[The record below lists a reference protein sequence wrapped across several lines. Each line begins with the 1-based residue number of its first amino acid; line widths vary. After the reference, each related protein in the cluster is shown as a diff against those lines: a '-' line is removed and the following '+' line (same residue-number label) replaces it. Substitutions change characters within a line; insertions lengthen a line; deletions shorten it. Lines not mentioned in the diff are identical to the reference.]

1 VITEVTPGDY
11 QCLAGSYIFNSVASI
26 LQGDIRKFSKHLVF
40 VGLAWDIVFRF
51 IIEYIVVA

>member
-1 VITEVTPGDY
+1 MITEVTPGDY

-40 VGLAWDIVFRF
+40 VGLAWDIVFLDSL
-51 IIEYIVVA
+51 